1 MIRIIADSSLDRT
14 KEMKEEENV
23 EMIPFYIDLD
33 GKEWIDNK
41 DIDMHEFITAMGK
54 AEHFS
59 TACGSPHEFYTAM
72 EAPGDILGITISSKL
87 SGSYNSAMLGKQI
100 YEENNPGK
108 KNIHIFDS
116 LSASPGLT
124 LIYLKIRQLREKG
137 KTFDEIRSEVETFI
151 SEMKT
156 LFISMSLEN
165 LRKAG
170 RLSNIKAFFA
180 KKLHVVPVMGARN
193 GYIEVFATARGAE
206 KAYKKMVDMMSEMR
220 KNFSDRVVA
229 ISHADNEK
237 QAMTLKKI
245 IEEKLHVKEI
255 YVVPMGALNTLYA
268 DNKGIIVSF

>member
-100 YEENNPGK
+100 YEDNNPGK

-193 GYIEVFATARGAE
+193 GYIEVFATARGTE
-206 KAYKKMVDMMSEMR
+206 KAFEKMVKLMSKMR
-220 KNFSDRVVA
+220 ENFNDRVVA

-237 QAMTLKKI
+237 QAMILKKT

-255 YVVPMGALNTLYA
+255 HVVPMGALNTLYA
-268 DNKGIIVSF
+268 DNHGIIISF

>member
-87 SGSYNSAMLGKQI
+87 SGSYNSAMVGKQI
-100 YEENNPGK
+100 YEDNNPGK

-193 GYIEVFATARGAE
+193 GYIEVFATARGTE
-206 KAYKKMVDMMSEMR
+206 KAFEKMVKLMSKMR
-220 KNFSDRVVA
+220 ENFNDRVVA

-255 YVVPMGALNTLYA
+255 HVVPMGALNTLYA
-268 DNKGIIVSF
+268 DNHGIIISF

>member
-87 SGSYNSAMLGKQI
+87 SGSYNSAMVGKQI
-100 YEENNPGK
+100 YEDNNPGK

-193 GYIEVFATARGAE
+193 GYIEVFATARGTE
-206 KAYKKMVDMMSEMR
+206 KAFEKMVKLMSKMR
-220 KNFSDRVVA
+220 ENFNDRVVA

-237 QAMTLKKI
+237 QAMILKKT

-255 YVVPMGALNTLYA
+255 HVVPMGALNTLYA
-268 DNKGIIVSF
+268 DNHGIIISF